1 VSSKETWHVDVTAR
15 ASTRIHASR
24 QDVWQALTDPTI
36 ISEYYLGATVSTD
49 WQVGSPITW
58 SGEWNGTAYTD
69 KGEILAVEPGRLLS
83 YSHWSPTSGTEDSPQ
98 HYHVVTITL
107 SAAGDRTD
115 VELKRSNLKGGVSE
129 ADRRHRDDYESNWST
144 MLDGLKKSVEERIRS
159 H

>member
-1 VSSKETWHVDVTAR
+1 MSDITASVSTLIDAP
-15 ASTRIHASR
+15 R
-24 QDVWQALTDPTI
+24 QEVWRALTDPTI

-69 KGEILAVEPGRLLS
+69 KGEILAVELGELLS
-83 YSHWSPTSGTEDSPQ
+83 YSHWSPTTGTEDSPE

-107 SAAGDRTD
+107 SDVGDQTE
-115 VELKRSNLKGGVSE
+115 VELKQSNLQGGTSE
-129 ADRRHRDDYESNWST
+129 ADRRHREDYESNWST
-144 MLDGLKKSVEERIRS
+144 MLDGLKKSVESRTRS

>member
-1 VSSKETWHVDVTAR
+1 MSDITAR
-15 ASTRIHASR
+15 ASTRIDAPR
-24 QDVWQALTDPTI
+24 QEVWRALTDPTI

-83 YSHWSPTSGTEDSPQ
+83 YSHWSPTSGTEDLPQ

-107 SAAGDRTD
+107 SDAGDETE
-115 VELKRSNLKGGVSE
+115 VELEQSKVQGKTSE
-129 ADRRHRDDYESNWST
+129 ADRRHRKDHESNWST
-144 MLDGLKKSVEERIRS
+144 MLDGLKRSVEERIRS